1 MAQDEHGLRADV
13 VVALAERA
21 AETRSHAEHVEEVG
35 GHDRRLDPVGL
46 PLVQQHERHR
56 VELDQVPDRLEA
68 GAIVVQLLDR
78 DAGVVHVRRRRRLLD
93 EHELVPFGKGSG
105 ASSTP
110 RITENMAVFAP
121 MPSAS
126 TLMAAAV

>member
-1 MAQDEHGLRADV
+1 
-13 VVALAERA
+13 
-21 AETRSHAEHVEEVG
+21 
-35 GHDRRLDPVGL
+35 
-46 PLVQQHERHR
+46 
-56 VELDQVPDRLEA
+56 
-68 GAIVVQLLDR
+68 
-78 DAGVVHVRRRRRLLD
+78 
-93 EHELVPFGKGSG
+93 VPFGKGSG